1 MVLLS
6 DNNNTRTSFPMYFG
20 NKTKFGDAASTP
32 LTMIKLQVE
41 QQVNATFPLV
51 HQVATTM
58 TFKNN
63 HHTRLEGALEFTL
76 PETATICGFGKYTS
90 FNDRSFFHFIN

>member
-1 MVLLS
+1 MFNRLFKKEAGS
-6 DNNNTRTSFPMYFG
+6 SSGNDNTPRVSFPMYFG
-20 NKTKFGDAASTP
+20 RSTKFGDAAQTP

-41 QQVNATFPLV
+41 QQLNATFPLV

-76 PETATICGFGKYTS
+76 PETATIRGFGKY
-90 FNDRSFFHFIN
+90 R